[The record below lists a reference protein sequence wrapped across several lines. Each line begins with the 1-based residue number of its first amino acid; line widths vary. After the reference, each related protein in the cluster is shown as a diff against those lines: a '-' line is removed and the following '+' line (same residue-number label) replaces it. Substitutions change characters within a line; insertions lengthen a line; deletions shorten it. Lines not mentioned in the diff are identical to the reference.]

1 MGSVVDLPAGARR
14 EDGTA
19 AAGNEILLSGGAIYH
34 VAPLRSDVAMLL
46 PVMVST
52 CRRWLRYS
60 ILTIGVLGLQNKLI
74 EPCMMNSLHFLQ
86 EVVVTVSRAGGVK
99 FWARPADL
107 RRLLRNQ
114 KKERTKSMSGVQ
126 SGMRNMK
133 VSNGSQRQDM
143 RVGA

>member
-1 MGSVVDLPAGARR
+1 MISSH
-14 EDGTA
+14 T
-19 AAGNEILLSGGAIYH
+19 Y
-34 VAPLRSDVAMLL
+34 
-46 PVMVST
+46 
-52 CRRWLRYS
+52 
-60 ILTIGVLGLQNKLI
+60 VLGLQNKLI

-126 SGMRNMK
+126 SGMRNLK
-133 VSNGSQRQDM
+133 VSSGSQRQDM